1 MPDDNQL
8 RLAQAIEVLD
18 HLGLPRAQ
26 RNDRSAYTL
35 LALLDLPP
43 DRPWAQ
49 AQNPPVGVHAM
60 MEWIDDHFGHRY
72 AENSRES
79 IRRSTL
85 HQFEQAAVVVR
96 NPDDPA
102 RAVNSPKNVYQLDGA
117 VLELLRTYGS
127 PSWPAKLQAYLTDV
141 ETLRARYAQARE
153 RNVLPVEVAPGLVV
167 ALTRGGQNPLI
178 KQIAE
183 EFIPQFIRGPR
194 ILYIGDAGAKTGH
207 FDVAALEALGLV
219 FDTHGPMPDLIVHD
233 GERDWLVLVEA
244 VTSHGP
250 VSPSRMLEL
259 KELFA
264 EARPGL
270 VFVTAF
276 PDRRTFGKHLPEIAW
291 ETEVWIAEDPT
302 HMIHFDGE
310 RFLGPYGE
318 SHG

>member
-1 MPDDNQL
+1 MPDENQL
-8 RLAQAIEVLD
+8 RLAQANQVLG
-18 HLGLPRAQ
+18 HLGLPKGQ
-26 RNDRSAYTL
+26 QNDRSAYTL

-43 DRPWAQ
+43 GRPWAQ
-49 AQNPPVGVHAM
+49 AQNPLVGVHTI
-60 MEWIDDHFGHRY
+60 MEWIHDHFGYRY
-72 AENSRES
+72 AENTRES

-85 HQFEQAAVVVR
+85 RQFEQAAIVIR
-96 NPDDPA
+96 NPDDPS
-102 RAVNSPKNVYQLDGA
+102 RAVNSPKNVYQVDDA
-117 VLELLRTYGS
+117 VLELLRTFGS
-127 PSWPAKLQAYLTDV
+127 SSWPGVLQRYLKEV
-141 ETLRARYAQARE
+141 ETLRTRYAQARE
-153 RNVLPVEVAPGLVV
+153 RNVLQVEVAPGLVI

-183 EFIPQFIRGPR
+183 EFIPQFIRGPK

-207 FDVAALEALGLV
+207 FDAAALEELGLV
-219 FDTHGPMPDLIVHD
+219 FDTHGPMPDLIVYD

-264 EARPGL
+264 EARAGL

-276 PDRRTFGKHLPEIAW
+276 PDRKTFSKYLPEIAW

-302 HMIHFDGE
+302 HMIHFNGE

-318 SHG
+318 